1 MNNADGPV
9 PAIEYLMRGMLETL
23 RQRGENGITST
34 VIPAGWNKV
43 NLFIYTFAASA
54 DGTYS
59 SPTVRSYPPPT
70 AREIALA
77 KVEQEWEDA
86 RLHLAILRNTA
97 TDEQLEAIDRAKKEE
112 KTVASRA
119 EKDALRAGLPP
130 FEAKLTGLRAGI
142 DRLKGI

>member
-1 MNNADGPV
+1 
-9 PAIEYLMRGMLETL
+9 MRGMLETL

-112 KTVASRA
+112 KLSPPAPKKTPSAPASPLRSQTHRPPCRHRQA
-119 EKDALRAGLPP
+119 ERNLE
-130 FEAKLTGLRAGI
+130 FSF
-142 DRLKGI
+142 